1 MSKDRAIQDA
11 KELWK
16 ELSEV
21 IVDENDCIEEDWYIF
36 EAGTYKID
44 IWHWFEDYFGVSV
57 AEDLMGT
64 EEE

>member
-1 MSKDRAIQDA
+1 MTKDRAIQDA

-21 IVDENDCIEEDWYIF
+21 IVDENDCIEEDWHIF

-64 EEE
+64 EDE